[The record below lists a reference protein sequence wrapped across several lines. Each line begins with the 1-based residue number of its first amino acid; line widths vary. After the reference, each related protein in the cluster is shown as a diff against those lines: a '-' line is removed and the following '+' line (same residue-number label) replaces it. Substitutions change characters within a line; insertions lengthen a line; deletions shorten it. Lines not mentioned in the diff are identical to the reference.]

1 YFTAALVVFVLAL
14 TLAGLAL
21 VALAGRLRGRV
32 GVAWRF
38 GVANLSRRRAE
49 SVVQLVAFGTGIMA
63 LLLLSILRDDLNGDW
78 QRTLP
83 PNLPNYFFINI
94 PPAVREDF
102 VRFLAAQG
110 ARTTRVLPMIRG
122 RLTAINARPV
132 EALRP
137 GHGGEEGFA
146 TREQNLTWTSELGPD
161 NRIIAGRW
169 WTAEDFGKPLVSLAT
184 EFQEALGV
192 EVGDRLTFDIA
203 GEPLEARVASIRK
216 VKWDTFQPNFFIV
229 FAPGVLESAAGTY
242 LTSAYFA
249 PGAARS
255 LAQLARR
262 FPSVSI
268 FDIDELLAQVRSVLD
283 KAALAVERR
292 RVLPHHALAGAAL
305 CPGAHALG
313 RGGRGRGAAGGGR
326 GMARHAQRR
335 QSAAAHDATGLAR
348 SRPSGAPRTSRG
360 IPSAIP
366 RTG

>member
-1 YFTAALVVFVLAL
+1 GPPPLVVLLAFGPAVSVVLLLIYWVVPDAKLFGYFTAALVVFVLAL

-102 VRFLAAQG
+102 VRFLEAQG

-122 RLTAINARPV
+122 RLTAINGRPV

-169 WTAEDFGKPLVSLAT
+169 WSAEDFGKPLVSLAT
-184 EFQEALGV
+184 EFQEALG
-192 EVGDRLTFDIA
+192 
-203 GEPLEARVASIRK
+203 AR
-216 VKWDTFQPNFFIV
+216 Q
-229 FAPGVLESAAGTY
+229 G
-242 LTSAYFA
+242 
-249 PGAARS
+249 GA
-255 LAQLARR
+255 
-262 FPSVSI
+262 
-268 FDIDELLAQVRSVLD
+268 
-283 KAALAVERR
+283 
-292 RVLPHHALAGAAL
+292 
-305 CPGAHALG
+305 
-313 RGGRGRGAAGGGR
+313 RGGERVHVHAVRRAHGAPGRGAVES
-326 GMARHAQRR
+326 RR
-335 QSAAAHDATGLAR
+335 ASL
-348 SRPSGAPRTSRG
+348 
-360 IPSAIP
+360 
-366 RTG
+366 